1 MIGER
6 TKLAQPRRLVFLPGA
21 GGDPSFWQPVADLLR
36 ERAKPVLLG
45 WPGHAGL
52 PLDSSIAGIGDLA
65 ELVLREM
72 TSPCAL
78 VAQSMGGV
86 VAMIAA
92 LRRPAL
98 VSHLVLVAT
107 SGGIDIA
114 DLRPADW
121 RESFARDNPSLP
133 RWFIDD
139 STDLTLLVPS
149 IQCPTL
155 LLWGDADPI
164 SPVPVAS
171 RLAGLLPDCRVRVF
185 AGAGHDL
192 ARTHAVEVA
201 REVSDHLQL

>member
-98 VSHLVLVAT
+98 VSHLVLVAIEPPELYALAQA
-107 SGGIDIA
+107 GMPHYVVDA
-114 DLRPADW
+114 PLFDKLRKGD
-121 RESFARDNPSLP
+121 
-133 RWFIDD
+133 RWD
-139 STDLTLLVPS
+139 S
-149 IQCPTL
+149 
-155 LLWGDADPI
+155 
-164 SPVPVAS
+164 
-171 RLAGLLPDCRVRVF
+171 
-185 AGAGHDL
+185 
-192 ARTHAVEVA
+192 
-201 REVSDHLQL
+201 